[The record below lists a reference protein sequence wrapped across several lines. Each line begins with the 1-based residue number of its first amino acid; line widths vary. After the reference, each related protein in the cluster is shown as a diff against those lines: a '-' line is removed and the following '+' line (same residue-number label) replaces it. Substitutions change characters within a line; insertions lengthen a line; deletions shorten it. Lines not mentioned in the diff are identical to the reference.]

1 MGLFDDHPYTAITAI
16 INRAI
21 DNSNI
26 DVEDDALIE
35 VELPELLECIRIQKN
50 PGAIE
55 AARAIRKKLKHGS
68 IEQQWHSLKLLELL
82 AANGK
87 SNLKNLYNDE
97 RLIQAIKFKITAD
110 PTVVDKRIRKRCIQL
125 AIGWKNEYEN
135 DPDRQGLYSIYVST
149 GIDRKINKL
158 NGNRSKGG
166 GGSSGGRRNRR
177 RTVPDF
183 MNDIPDESTPFDEV
197 YETSSSEASSISEYS
212 RDAPPPSNRNSSRQ
226 QISNTRSNYR
236 SNIHDTDNKPKT
248 NRELDRRFKI
258 PKIDYSKENPKI
270 LKLIAESTSDAVML
284 DNILQTLDWE
294 HGDLSI
300 HSSKANDQFDKC
312 RAIRRKVLRYL
323 QLVDKEEFL
332 GPLLHA
338 NDQLVTSLKKYEEYS
353 KPKDGIL
360 IPNRNGNNNN
370 NDNNDASDY
379 DSLADYETDEDDYYN
394 GNDLDSLVDS
404 IADSYAATDIDY
416 NPPSSINP
424 RIERQTSIATNYSVD
439 LSKHRAP
446 PPVPKKR
453 AEISNY
459 KPTPTHTQK
468 QTTYP
473 ESEEEEQDEDNPFG
487 DSKKVENPT
496 IWR

>member
-26 DVEDDALIE
+26 EAEDDALIE
-35 VELPELLECIRIQKN
+35 VELPELLECIKIQKN

-68 IEQQWHSLKLLELL
+68 VEQQWHSLKLLELL
-82 AANGK
+82 VANGT

-135 DPDRQGLYSIYVST
+135 DPTRQGLYSIYVST

-158 NGNRSKGG
+158 HGDRSNGG
-166 GGSSGGRRNRR
+166 SGGRRNRNR

-183 MNDIPDESTPFDEV
+183 MNDVPDESTPFDEV
-197 YETSSSEASSISEYS
+197 YETSSSETSSVSEYS
-212 RDAPPPSNRNSSRQ
+212 RDAPLPPPPQSSASGRNSARKQSG
-226 QISNTRSNYR
+226 NTRSN
-236 SNIHDTDNKPKT
+236 NDNDKPKT
-248 NRELDRRFKI
+248 NRELDRRFRI

-338 NDQLVTSLKKYEEYS
+338 NDQLVTALKKYEEYS
-353 KPKDGIL
+353 KPKDGVL
-360 IPNRNGNNNN
+360 TPSRNGDDNNNN
-370 NDNNDASDY
+370 GSDY
-379 DSLADYETDEDDYYN
+379 DSLADYETDEGDYYN

-404 IADSYAATDIDY
+404 IADSYAATDIDH

-424 RIERQTSIATNYSVD
+424 RLERQPSIATNYSVD

-453 AEISNY
+453 ANIGNNNSVSPQKPNILNNY
-459 KPTPTHTQK
+459 PQ
-468 QTTYP
+468 
-473 ESEEEEQDEDNPFG
+473 SEEEQDEDNPFG

-496 IWR
+496 VWR